1 MNDIYCRAPGFCCVP
16 LKNTDFFF
24 FLSGQLTNVRLQP
37 VSLEVNSHRHLC
49 LVPVALGGLLA
60 QEIRGQ
66 QWFVQSL
73 CTECIARPPLFWLSS
88 FQDFPLTFQFNHL
101 VLFLLALHANKTP
114 GFLSKFWVTPVWQ
127 GLGPAF
133 WQKAV
138 IIGNLPVV
146 IPFFQ
151 RQTPLQHLPAW
162 LLFAAFGQLL
172 FIFCSDFVAVMC
184 TRITSSPF
192 HFFFELVCISCFF
205 FSSSVFITFFPSQHP
220 SSAPPRGSSFGAQS
234 FTASS
239 ESNSHLHL
247 SNQVQGHRERM
258 RINYQWPCLNDH
270 NGAFSSKQQSLDL
283 QPFIQLRK
291 YLLNVYK
298 VWGSVKGLS
307 DTLIS
312 KRVKYPCP

>member
-1 MNDIYCRAPGFCCVP
+1 MADLKFLPADSSHWILSSAVSIDCFLAHIVFLHVLSILGSVHSWMIYIVEP
-16 LKNTDFFF
+16 LDFVVFLWRILIFF

-162 LLFAAFGQLL
+162 LLFAAFG
-172 FIFCSDFVAVMC
+172 I
-184 TRITSSPF
+184 
-192 HFFFELVCISCFF
+192 
-205 FSSSVFITFFPSQHP
+205 
-220 SSAPPRGSSFGAQS
+220 
-234 FTASS
+234 
-239 ESNSHLHL
+239 
-247 SNQVQGHRERM
+247 
-258 RINYQWPCLNDH
+258 
-270 NGAFSSKQQSLDL
+270 
-283 QPFIQLRK
+283 
-291 YLLNVYK
+291 
-298 VWGSVKGLS
+298 
-307 DTLIS
+307 
-312 KRVKYPCP
+312 